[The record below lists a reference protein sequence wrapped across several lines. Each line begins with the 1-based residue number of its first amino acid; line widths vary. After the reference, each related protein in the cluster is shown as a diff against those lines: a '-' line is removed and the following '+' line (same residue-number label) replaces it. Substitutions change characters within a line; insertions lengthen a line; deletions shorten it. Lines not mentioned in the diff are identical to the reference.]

1 MSDIKLPIVKK
12 PRAKKVQL
20 SPTTSYLTEDKSYCL
35 SCRVQTPN
43 ASDTFKLERY
53 KSNWGLTLRCAECGK
68 SKHKFL
74 SKGETS
80 HLPEDLRNSE
90 VGTIINK
97 EDYESKYGGILPLLA
112 LLPLIFGG
120 IGAASAVAGT
130 TAGVVI
136 EKQKADEASRHN
148 QELEKIARGNGI
160 QKTPKTEEQ
169 RIKKYVDFLAKRG
182 FGFHY

>member
-1 MSDIKLPIVKK
+1 MSTVKK
-12 PRAKKVQL
+12 PRTKKVQL
-20 SPTTSYLTEDKSYCL
+20 PPSSSYLTEDKSYCL
-35 SCRVQTPN
+35 GCRSETHN
-43 ASDTFKLERY
+43 ADDTFKLERY

-68 SKHKFL
+68 NKHKFL
-74 SKGETS
+74 SRGETS
-80 HLPEDLRNSE
+80 HLPEGLRNSD
-90 VGTIINK
+90 VGTIVNK

-160 QKTPKTEEQ
+160 QKTPKSVEQ
-169 RIKKYVDFLAKRG
+169 KAEKYVDFLSKRG
-182 FGFHY
+182 FGFYS